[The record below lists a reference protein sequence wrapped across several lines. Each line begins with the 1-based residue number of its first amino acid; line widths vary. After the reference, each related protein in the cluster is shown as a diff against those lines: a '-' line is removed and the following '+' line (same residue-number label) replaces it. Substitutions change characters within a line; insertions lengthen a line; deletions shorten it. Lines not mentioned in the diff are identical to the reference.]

1 MEQVKDNY
9 LFLTTAPIPKIIQ
22 SLATPAIVSMLMT
35 SFYNMADT
43 YFVGKINTQAT
54 AAVGVTFALMSVIQA
69 IGFFFGQ
76 GSGTYISR
84 QLGAR
89 NTDKAKEM
97 ASTSFFIAL
106 AFGIILTVVGLIC
119 LRPLS
124 IALGSTDTILP
135 YTEKFMSMILLGAPF
150 MIGTMTLNNQ
160 MKFQGNALLSMY
172 GMLSGAIV
180 NLLCVPLFI
189 FVFDWGIFGA
199 GLGTLI
205 GQISGFIVLWFMA
218 QRKDNIHISLRLVRL
233 KKEYFTEIFRGGTP
247 SLTRQGLAAV
257 STSLLNLAAGAYGD
271 AAIAGMSIVSRMSFL
286 ILSAV
291 IGLGHGF
298 QPLCGFNY
306 GAKLYRRVK
315 EGYFY
320 CIKLSVIF
328 LIVGVAVCFPLS
340 SQIIHLFRDDI
351 QVEQVG
357 AVAFRW
363 QMITYPLVAFITLSN
378 MMMQTTG
385 KSISA
390 NLVAASRNGICFI
403 PLIFTCSH
411 FLGLHGI
418 EICQAVSD
426 CLTFIITLP
435 LTIHLLREMKTTE
448 E

>member
-1 MEQVKDNY
+1 MEPRDNY
-9 LFLTTAPIPKIIQ
+9 QFLTSAPVPKVIG

-43 YFVGKINTQAT
+43 YFVGHINTQAT

-89 NTDKAKEM
+89 NHEKAQEM
-97 ASTSFFIAL
+97 ASMSFFLAIGCGILITIA
-106 AFGIILTVVGLIC
+106 GLVF

-124 IALGSTDTILP
+124 IILGSTDTILP
-135 YTEKFMSMILLGAPF
+135 YTEKFMSMVLLGTPF

-160 MKFQGNALLSMY
+160 MKFQGNALLAMY

-180 NLLCVPLFI
+180 NLILVPLFI
-189 FVFDWGIFGA
+189 FVCGWGVFGA
-199 GLGTLI
+199 GLGTFI
-205 GQISGFIVLWFMA
+205 GQVCGFFVIWMMSRKGDNLPISF
-218 QRKDNIHISLRLVRL
+218 RLIRF
-233 KKEYFTEIFRGGTP
+233 KKEYFIEVFRGGTP

-257 STSLLNLAAGAYGD
+257 STSILNLAAGAYGD
-271 AAIAGMSIVSRMSFL
+271 AAIAGMSIVSRISFL

-306 GAKLYRRVK
+306 GAKLYDRVK
-315 EGYFY
+315 QGYYF
-320 CIKLSVIF
+320 CLKVSF
-328 LIVGVAVCFPLS
+328 LFLTIGVVLCFPFA
-340 SQIIHLFRDDI
+340 SQIVHLFRDDI
-351 QVEQVG
+351 EVTRIG

-378 MMMQTTG
+378 MMMQTIG

-390 NLVAASRNGICFI
+390 NLVAAARNGLCFI
-403 PLIFTCSH
+403 PLIFLCSY
-411 FLGLHGI
+411 LWGLKGL
-418 EICQAVSD
+418 EMCQAVSD
-426 CLTFIITLP
+426 CCTFVITLA
-435 LTIHLLREMKTTE
+435 LTIPMLREMKTE
-448 E
+448 